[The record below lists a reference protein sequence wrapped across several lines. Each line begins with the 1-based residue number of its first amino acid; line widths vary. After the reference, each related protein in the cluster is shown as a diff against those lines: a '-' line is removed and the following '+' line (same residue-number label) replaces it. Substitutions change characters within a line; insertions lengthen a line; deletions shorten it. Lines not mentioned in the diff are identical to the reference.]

1 MAFIGEFLIKIIG
14 ISDKK
19 KLKDNSK
26 TYTYGAFTIRS
37 QHLDK
42 YIGKEVVVKVFEK
55 DKKKQEK

>member
-1 MAFIGEFLIKIIG
+1 MSLIAEFTAKIIG

-37 QHLDK
+37 QQLDK
-42 YIGKEVVVKVFEK
+42 FIGKEVVVKVLEK
-55 DKKKQEK
+55 GKK